1 MQTQEIFATEPQ
13 STFDL
18 GQPSQNGIEF
28 PLSLAERYQPSRV
41 EDFIGLERAKQTLAG
56 LVQRPRACA
65 LLFIGP
71 PGAGKTAMAMA
82 FAEQL
87 PGSLHHVSAQKCDV
101 TTLDELKDR
110 FAYCPPRGNFWVC
123 LIDEA
128 DQMTEKAQLQLLS
141 RLDGTASL
149 KPKFGGGS
157 ERGSALPV
165 IWIFTCNGRGE
176 KGTTPPGTF
185 EPRFLSRCLVV
196 ACERPEVAEVTQ
208 FVWRIW
214 ALEGGDASSDPSPLA
229 EGCDGMRDALTKL
242 EVPLCTG
249 IPPSRPAERRA
260 PALRPDCSGRV
271 RYLAPG
277 QPELDPKEWQ
287 FRKLSRKGSRVY
299 VRRCEQSL

>member
-141 RLDGTASL
+141 RLDGTAGL
-149 KPKFGGGS
+149 KPTFGGGF
-157 ERGSALPV
+157 ERGTPPPI

-176 KGTTPPGTF
+176 DQTEPPYSF
-185 EPRFLSRCLVV
+185 APRFLSRNMIIPFPAVSQSDLAFYLECIWTKENG
-196 ACERPEVAEVTQ
+196 AQCSPEYFQ
-208 FVWRIW
+208 YM
-214 ALEGGDASSDPSPLA
+214 A
-229 EGCDGMRDALTKL
+229 EGVGVRDALMRL
-242 EVPLCTG
+242 DSDL
-249 IPPSRPAERRA
+249 
-260 PALRPDCSGRV
+260 
-271 RYLAPG
+271 LAGP
-277 QPELDPKEWQ
+277 
-287 FRKLSRKGSRVY
+287 
-299 VRRCEQSL
+299 